1 MRTLY
6 TLFAL
11 ISLALVAL
19 VATAA
24 PANPTLVPDCTTC
37 FSGPIT
43 LTASGVNTHKS
54 YGVTGYFNG
63 SAVADFADMM
73 TAQPD
78 GTFTLDTN
86 LLPGDWV
93 FTLSVLGHIND
104 PTNPQRDLLSI
115 NVTVN

>member
-11 ISLALVAL
+11 LSLLLVAL

-24 PANPTLVPDCTTC
+24 PNPTLDPGCTVC
-37 FSGPIT
+37 LSGPIT

-54 YGVTGYFNG
+54 YGVTGYLNG
-63 SAVADFADMM
+63 SIVADFAGLM
-73 TAQPD
+73 TPQPD

-86 LLPGDWV
+86 LFPGDWV
-93 FTLSVLGHIND
+93 FTLSVLGHTDD
-104 PTNPQRDLLSI
+104 PQNPQKDLLSI
-115 NVTVN
+115 NVTIQ